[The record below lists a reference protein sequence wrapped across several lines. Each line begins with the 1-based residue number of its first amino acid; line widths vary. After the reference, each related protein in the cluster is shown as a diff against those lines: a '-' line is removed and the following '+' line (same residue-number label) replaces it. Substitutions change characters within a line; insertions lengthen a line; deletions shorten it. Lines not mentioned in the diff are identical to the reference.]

1 MRFAIVVH
9 KDRGSSYGV
18 TVPDLPGCFSG
29 ADSLDDAFVSAQE
42 AILLH
47 LEGLLADGEPLP
59 QATPLQEHVGNED
72 YAGGF
77 WGFVDVDLAEIP
89 EDIAVRVNITVPSRI
104 LAKIDRQ
111 AKREGD
117 TRSAFLVK
125 SAEEHIGRAS

>member
-9 KDRGSSYGV
+9 KDKGSSYGV

-29 ADSLDDAFVSAQE
+29 ADSLDDAFVSVQE

-59 QATPLQEHVGNED
+59 QAKPIQEHIGNEE
-72 YAGGF
+72 YADGF

-89 EDIAVRVNITVPSRI
+89 EDVAVRVNITVPSRV
-104 LAKIDRQ
+104 LARIDRQ
-111 AKREGD
+111 AKQEGE

-125 SAEEHIGRAS
+125 SAVEHIGRVP